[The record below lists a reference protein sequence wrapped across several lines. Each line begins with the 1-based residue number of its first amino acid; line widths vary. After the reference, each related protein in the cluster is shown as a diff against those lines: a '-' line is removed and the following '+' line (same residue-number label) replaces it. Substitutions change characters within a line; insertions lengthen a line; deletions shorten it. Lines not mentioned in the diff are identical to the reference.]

1 MDNITNNNEI
11 TRSVQAGGYYCKVC
25 GYTNK
30 SRLNVMGHV
39 ASKHPLDWFCNQK
52 TGDRLFRGGL

>member
-1 MDNITNNNEI
+1 MENITNNNEI

-39 ASKHPLDWFCNQK
+39 ASKHPLDWFC
-52 TGDRLFRGGL
+52 TFVSLIV